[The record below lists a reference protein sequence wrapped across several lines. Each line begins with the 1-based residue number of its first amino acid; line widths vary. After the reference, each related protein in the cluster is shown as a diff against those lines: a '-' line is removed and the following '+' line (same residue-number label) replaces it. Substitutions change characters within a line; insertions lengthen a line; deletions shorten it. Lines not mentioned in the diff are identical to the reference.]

1 MGAHKKYDLESIKQ
15 ALSKKDGS
23 ILSIGINALYVEKNL
38 AMGRKLL
45 LGI

>member
-1 MGAHKKYDLESIKQ
+1 MIMGAHKKYNLER
-15 ALSKKDGS
+15 LSKKDGS